1 MSISE
6 SQAQY
11 FGNFVFDSHFLQL
24 WLMFLKIVFAFT
36 NKYLLEKLINFCA
49 CVTSPDQEVL
59 PFSND
64 ICHGGGNWICREKYD
79 V

>member
-11 FGNFVFDSHFLQL
+11 FGNFVFDSNFLQL

-36 NKYLLEKLINFCA
+36 KYLLEKLINFCA
-49 CVTSPDQEVL
+49 CVTPPDQEVL
-59 PFSND
+59 SFSND
-64 ICHGGGNWICREKYD
+64 ICHGGGNWTCREKYD